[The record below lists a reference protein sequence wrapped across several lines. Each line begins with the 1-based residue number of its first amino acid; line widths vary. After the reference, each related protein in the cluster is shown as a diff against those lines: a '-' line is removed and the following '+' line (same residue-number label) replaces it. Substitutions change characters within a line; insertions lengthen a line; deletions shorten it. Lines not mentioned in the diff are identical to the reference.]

1 MTVPQDLVDSLVFR
15 NAPIGIAVVDSAT
28 GEISHLNDSFCEIL
42 GRNRADVVGKN
53 WMTFT
58 HPDDLTDDL
67 SCVSKLHDTE
77 AVNVYREKR
86 YLRPDGSVVPV
97 GVTMAPLPYDGTKRA
112 HVTMIQNLEPAMRMR
127 AELRERAKI
136 VSRARESAFT
146 SMAILSEFRDRETGE
161 HILRTKSYVKL
172 LFDNLPFPHPYSRKA
187 IALIVQSAMLH
198 DIGKVGIPD
207 SILLKPGK
215 LTNDEFEVMK
225 THTTLGHN
233 AIEQTRK
240 NLDNDT
246 VFMFAAEIAQSHHE
260 RWDGTG
266 YPRGLKGDQIP
277 LTARVM
283 ALADVYDAL
292 ISERPYKKA
301 YSHREAVE
309 IIRSESGA
317 HFDPDLVSLFCSLE
331 KKIEEIAALERN
343 ELKARLEEDQTPY

>member
-15 NAPIGIAVVDSAT
+15 TAPIGIAVVDSTT
-28 GEISHLNDSFCEIL
+28 GEICHLNDSLCEIL
-42 GRNRADVVGKN
+42 GRTRTDIVGKN
-53 WMTFT
+53 WMAFT
-58 HPDDLTDDL
+58 HPDDVSDDL
-67 SCVSKLHDTE
+67 SCVGKLSEKDSG
-77 AVNVYREKR
+77 NVYREKR

-97 GVTMAPLPYDGTKRA
+97 GVTMAPLPFDGKNRT
-112 HVTMIQNLEPAMRMR
+112 HVTMIQNLAPAMRMR
-127 AELRERAKI
+127 AELREKTKI

-187 IALIVQSAMLH
+187 IALIVHSAMLH

-215 LTNDEFEVMK
+215 LTKEEFEIMK

-260 RWDGTG
+260 RWDGSG
-266 YPRGLKGDQIP
+266 YPRGLRGDQIP

-283 ALADVYDAL
+283 AIADVYDAL
-292 ISERPYKKA
+292 ISVRPYKKA
-301 YSHREAVE
+301 YSHQEAVE
-309 IIRSESGA
+309 IIRKESGS
-317 HFDPDLVSLFCSLE
+317 HFDPKLVSLFCSLE
-331 KKIEEIAALERN
+331 KKIEEIAALERH
-343 ELKARLEEDQTPY
+343 ELKARLEEEHSPY